1 MLIAIIADPIDE
13 QSAGIHYYTK
23 SLIEN
28 LLKIDKENE
37 YLLLHSRENDFF
49 KGLAQLRVAST
60 KEVVVPNYRSI
71 PGWPS
76 LRKFL
81 ILPFI
86 FRKYKPN
93 VVFEPAHIGPFS
105 FFWRCKKF
113 VTINDLTPILFPQYH
128 IWISRFVHGKLLP
141 RVVKSADGIIVPS
154 RSTRLDIEKFYGKQG
169 EKIRVIYDAAADFL
183 KPASDVE
190 LRRIKDK
197 YGIGK
202 PYILSVGTVE
212 PRKNLEVL
220 LNAFLKLRKDGLD
233 FGWVI
238 VGERGWYYESFLKR
252 VGERDVEKDIIVTG
266 YVPQEDLAALY
277 SGAQVM
283 VYPSLYEGFGLPPLE
298 AMQCGCPVICSNTSS
313 LPEVVGEAA
322 TLFAPTDEE
331 GLKTVLRE
339 VLTSERIRQTMRQAG
354 MRQASKF
361 SWGKC
366 ARETLDFFISTR

>member
-23 SLIEN
+23 SLIEG
-28 LLKIDKENE
+28 LLKIDHENE
-37 YLLLHSRENDFF
+37 YLLLHSRGNDFF
-49 KGLAQLRVAST
+49 KRLTRLRVAFT
-60 KEVVVPNYRSI
+60 KEVIVPNYRRI

-76 LRKFL
+76 LRKFF

-86 FRKYKPN
+86 FRKYKPD

-113 VTINDLTPILFPQYH
+113 VTINDLTPILFPKYH
-128 IWISRFVHGKLLP
+128 IWISRFIHGKLLP
-141 RVVKSADGIIVPS
+141 RIVKNADGIIVPS
-154 RSTRLDIEKFYGKQG
+154 HSTRLDIERFYGKQG
-169 EKIRVIYDAAADFL
+169 GKIRVIYDAAADSL
-183 KPASDVE
+183 KPVSD
-190 LRRIKDK
+190 IKVQKIRGK

-212 PRKNLEVL
+212 PRKNLEIL
-220 LNAFLKLRKDGLD
+220 LDVFLKLREDGLD
-233 FGWVI
+233 IGWVI
-238 VGERGWYYESFLKR
+238 VGERGWYYDSFLKR
-252 VGERDVEKDIIVTG
+252 VGEEDVERDIIVTG

-277 SGAQVM
+277 SGAAVM

-298 AMQCGCPVICSNTSS
+298 AMQCGCPVICSSTSS

-322 TLFAPTDEE
+322 TLFDPTDEK

-339 VLTSERIRQTMRQAG
+339 VLTNEKIRQTMRQKG
-354 MRQASKF
+354 LRQAAKF
-361 SWGKC
+361 SWEKC
-366 ARETLDFFISTR
+366 ARETLDFFTNIK